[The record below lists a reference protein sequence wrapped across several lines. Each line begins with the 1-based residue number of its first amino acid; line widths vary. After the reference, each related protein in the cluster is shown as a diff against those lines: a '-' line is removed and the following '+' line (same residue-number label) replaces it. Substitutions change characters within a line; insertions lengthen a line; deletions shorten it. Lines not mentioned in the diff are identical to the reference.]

1 MVWGTAWWPMSK
13 VWRPV
18 GASVRVRITAAA
30 VMVVGGSL
38 LLGSLGLVALLQRGA
53 LRSVRTDAQVRA
65 AEVAALALRGP
76 LPRPLPAVVG
86 DFPTLIQVVHADG
99 GVSTASAPLLGRAPL
114 VAAPERNGDRG
125 REVGLTLPSGRSSWW
140 VQAVPAT
147 VGGRAETV
155 IVATSLAQG
164 RRTVN
169 QLKALLAIGVPA
181 LVLASGLAAWAM
193 VGRALRPVDQLRSEV
208 NGLALSGAAARG
220 RRATEPRNND
230 EIGRLA
236 RTLNLLLEQVDASAT
251 AQRRFVADASHEL
264 RGPIANIRVAVEV
277 ARAYPGQADWLAVS
291 NEVLTQDGR
300 MGRLVDDLLMLARG
314 DDDPARRHDEAL
326 DLGVIVE
333 QVVGQAAQP
342 GTHHVAVRT
351 TRCDSTAVMDDRNQL
366 ISIVANLVENA
377 ARFATTAVNV
387 SLVSAGGWAELT
399 VTDDGPGIP
408 EADRERIFHRF
419 VRVDE
424 HRDRNAGGAGLG
436 LAIVARLVAERGGVV
451 TVSDARPGA
460 VFSVRLPLRRSD
472 R

>member
-1 MVWGTAWWPMSK
+1 M
-13 VWRPV
+13 
-18 GASVRVRITAAA
+18 RVRITVAA
-30 VMVVGGSL
+30 VIVVGGSL

-76 LPRPLPAVVG
+76 LPKPLPAVVG
-86 DFPTLIQVVHADG
+86 DFPTLLQVVDVDG
-99 GVSTASAPLLGRAPL
+99 AVSTASAPLLGRAPL
-114 VAAPERNGDRG
+114 VVASQRNGDRG
-125 REVGLTLPSGRSSWW
+125 REVELILASARAQWW

-181 LVLASGLAAWAM
+181 LVLASGLAAWAL

-208 NGLALSGAAARG
+208 NALALSGAAARG
-220 RRATEPRNND
+220 RRATEPRTND

-236 RTLNLLLEQVDASAT
+236 TTLNLLLEQVDASAIV
-251 AQRRFVADASHEL
+251 QRRFVADASHEL
-264 RGPIANIRVAVEV
+264 RAPIANIRVALEV
-277 ARAYPGQADWLAVS
+277 ARAYPDQADWLAVS
-291 NEVLTQDGR
+291 DEVLTQDGR
-300 MGRLVDDLLMLARG
+300 MGRLVDDLLLLARG

-326 DLGVIVE
+326 DLGEIVQ
-333 QVVGQAAQP
+333 QVVGQAAQI
-342 GTHHVAVRT
+342 GNHQVSVRT

-366 ISIVANLVENA
+366 ISIVANVVENA
-377 ARFATTAVNV
+377 ARFATTAVTV
-387 SLVSAGGWAELT
+387 SLVSVGGWAELT

-408 EADRERIFHRF
+408 EADRDRIFDRF

-424 HRDRNAGGAGLG
+424 HRNRNSGGAGLG
-436 LAIVARLVAERGGVV
+436 LAIVARLVVERGGVV
-451 TVSDARPGA
+451 TVGDARPGA
-460 VFSVRLPLRRSD
+460 VFTIRLPVRRLD
-472 R
+472 L

>member
-1 MVWGTAWWPMSK
+1 MNRSWFVF
-13 VWRPV
+13 
-18 GASVRVRITAAA
+18 GASVRIRITVAA
-30 VMVVGGSL
+30 VVVVGGSL
-38 LLGSLGLVALLQRGA
+38 LLGSLGLVALLHRGA
-53 LRSVRTDAQVRA
+53 LRSVRIDAQVRA

-86 DFPTLIQVVHADG
+86 DFPTLIQVVAVDG
-99 GVSTASAPLLGRAPL
+99 AVSTASAPLLGWAAL
-114 VAAPERNGDRG
+114 VDASQRNGDRG
-125 REVGLTLPSGRSSWW
+125 RGLELTLASGRTQWW

-169 QLKALLAIGVPA
+169 QLKALLAIAVPA

-208 NGLALSGAAARG
+208 NALALSGTAARG
-220 RRATEPRNND
+220 RRATEPRTND

-236 RTLNLLLEQVDASAT
+236 TTLNLLLEQVDASAA

-264 RGPIANIRVAVEV
+264 RGPIANIRVALEV
-277 ARAYPGQADWLAVS
+277 ARAYPTQVDWLAVS
-291 NEVLTQDGR
+291 DEVLTQDGR
-300 MGRLVDDLLMLARG
+300 MGRLVDDLLLLARG
-314 DDDPARRHDEAL
+314 DDDLARRHDEVL

-333 QVVGQAAQP
+333 QVVGQTAQL
-342 GTHHVAVRT
+342 GSHQVSVRT
-351 TRCDSTAVMDDRNQL
+351 TRCDSTAVMDDRNQV
-366 ISIVANLVENA
+366 ISIIANLVENA
-377 ARFATTAVNV
+377 VRFAASAVTV
-387 SLVSAGGWAELT
+387 SLVAAGGWAELT

-408 EADRERIFHRF
+408 EADHERIFDRF

-424 HRDRNAGGAGLG
+424 HRNRSGGGAGLG

-451 TVSDARPGA
+451 TVGDAHPGA
-460 VFSVRLPLRRSD
+460 VFTVRLPVRRST